1 LAFLAQTVGLGLRW
15 YIAGHAPWSNGYES
29 MIYVGW
35 GAMLAGFIFMRKA
48 PIVIS
53 VAALLTAVILLT
65 AHMSWLNPEIT
76 NLVPVLK
83 SYWLTFHVATI
94 TASYSF
100 LALGCLI
107 GFLNL
112 LIIIFRNKSNVERVN
127 LILKELTLII
137 ELSLSIGLILL
148 VIGNFLGGIWA
159 NESWGRYWGWDPKE
173 TWSLVTIIVYS
184 FILHMRLIPGLRS
197 TFSFNFLA
205 MFGFASVLMTY
216 FGVNYYLS
224 GLHSYAS
231 GDPVPVPTFVYYT
244 VGILILVSIPAY
256 FNERKFESKSENF
269 IT

>member
-1 LAFLAQTVGLGLRW
+1 
-15 YIAGHAPWSNGYES
+15 
-29 MIYVGW
+29 MIYIGW
-35 GAMLAGFIFMRKA
+35 GTMLAGFVFMRQS

-53 VAALLTAVILLT
+53 IACLITAVILLT

-112 LIIIFRNKSNVERVN
+112 LIMIFRNKSNLLRVN
-127 LILKELTLII
+127 LTLKELTLII
-137 ELSLSIGLILL
+137 ELSLTVGLILL

-184 FILHMRLIPGLRS
+184 FVLHMRLIPGLRS
-197 TFSFNFLA
+197 TFSFNFLS
-205 MFGFASVLMTY
+205 MFAFASVLMTY

-244 VGILILVSIPAY
+244 VGIMLAISALAWYNDMKIKDQSPVL
-256 FNERKFESKSENF
+256 ETEEN
-269 IT
+269 